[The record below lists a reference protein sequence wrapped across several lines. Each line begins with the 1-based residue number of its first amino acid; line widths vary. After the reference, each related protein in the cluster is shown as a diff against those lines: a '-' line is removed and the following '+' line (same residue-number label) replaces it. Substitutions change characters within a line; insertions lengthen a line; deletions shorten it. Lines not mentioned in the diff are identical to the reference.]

1 MYVWWSCTV
10 WSLPSF
16 FCFKATVK
24 SPQAQSGAQQAHT
37 RQCVSWDQSG
47 IDRHLPK
54 VKTFDHPWQM
64 LPLLVVVFEHCYY
77 IFLLYFQICFIN
89 NFFQFLM
96 PLCLFAG
103 TDALC
108 WKQEF
113 HGTWAASSGGLLS
126 VHKLLCFSSI
136 PPHGRVWQSGPR
148 FEAASFV
155 STVKYTELWEI
166 SNWLSHENV
175 YEVS

>member
-1 MYVWWSCTV
+1 MCDDHVLYEVF
-10 WSLPSF
+10 LPF

-89 NFFQFLM
+89 YFF
-96 PLCLFAG
+96 
-103 TDALC
+103 
-108 WKQEF
+108 
-113 HGTWAASSGGLLS
+113 
-126 VHKLLCFSSI
+126 
-136 PPHGRVWQSGPR
+136 
-148 FEAASFV
+148 SF
-155 STVKYTELWEI
+155 
-166 SNWLSHENV
+166 
-175 YEVS
+175 